1 MKKFY
6 LMIFAIVTLAGMLAI
21 SGCKKKET
29 YTVTFNPNGGTGT
42 MSAQTFTEGEAQALT
57 RNAFTYDGYTFTG
70 WNTVQGGSGA
80 SYSDQQTIIATAD
93 MTLYAQWTSNGTNP
107 TPSPTPG
114 PTPPSP
120 AGSPTVET
128 GSTEITGVSVIFS
141 GNVTAAGDAPVTA
154 RGFMYGTSASAL
166 SNSVECGTGTG
177 DFTTEAIAVD
187 LYTTY
192 YYKAYATNS
201 VGTAYGEI
209 KEFVFSATAGNENG
223 HVFVDL
229 GLSSGTKWATCNVGA
244 NNPEGYG
251 DYFAWGETTPKETY
265 NWSTYRYC
273 NGDYNKLT
281 KYCNNAEYGND
292 GFTDA
297 LTTLEASDDA
307 ATANWGSVWR
317 MPTQTELNELKNS
330 CTVTWVT
337 YNGVNGRLFTGP
349 NGNSVF
355 LPAAGLRY
363 DSELY
368 DAGSNGYY
376 WSSSLYTVT
385 PYGAWLL
392 VFGSGYCSMDYD
404 GSRYCGRSVR
414 PVCVSAQN

>member
-6 LMIFAIVTLAGMLAI
+6 LMIFAIISLAGMLAI

-29 YTVTFNPNGGTGT
+29 YTVTFNANGGTGT
-42 MSAQTFTEGEAQALT
+42 MAAQTFTEGEAQALT

-80 SYSDQQTIIATAD
+80 SYSDQQTITATAD

-209 KEFVFSATAGNENG
+209 KEFVFSATAGNQNG

-265 NWSTYRYC
+265 NWRTYRYC

-349 NGNSVF
+349 NGNSIF
-355 LPAAGLRY
+355 LPAAGGRVV
-363 DSELY
+363 SELY
-368 DAGSNGYY
+368 NAGSYGNY
-376 WSSSLYTVT
+376 WSSSFSTDLPYRAWHLYFYSDY
-385 PYGAWLL
+385 YGMN
-392 VFGSGYCSMDYD
+392 SYD
-404 GSRYCGRSVR
+404 RSYGQSVR
-414 PVCVSAQN
+414 PVCVQ